1 MKHKQFIAKLTKPK
15 AILIFY
21 RKGGDAD
28 ENVFTPNFYS
38 KAFPKRLFLKN
49 AGE

>member
-21 RKGGDAD
+21 RKHHHAG
-28 ENVFTPNFYS
+28 EKVFKVKFYS
-38 KAFPKRLFLKN
+38 KAKHIFKN